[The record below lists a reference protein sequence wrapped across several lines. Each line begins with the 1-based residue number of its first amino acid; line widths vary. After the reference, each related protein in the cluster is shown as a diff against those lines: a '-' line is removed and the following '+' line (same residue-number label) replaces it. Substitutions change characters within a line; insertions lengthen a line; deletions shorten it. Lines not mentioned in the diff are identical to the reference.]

1 MAVDPSNMS
10 GSAIP
15 RVRGEAY
22 QSRVFPSQK
31 AGDTMSKKAIFV
43 RLEAKPGMEA
53 ELKSF
58 LESALPLAEKES
70 FTKTWFALQFD
81 SSTFGIFDTFECDH
95 GRLEH
100 LNGPIAAALLAN
112 ADKLL
117 AVAPKIEKVD
127 VMAAKVTA

>member
-1 MAVDPSNMS
+1 
-10 GSAIP
+10 
-15 RVRGEAY
+15 
-22 QSRVFPSQK
+22 
-31 AGDTMSKKAIFV
+31 MSKKAIFV

-53 ELKSF
+53 ELQSF